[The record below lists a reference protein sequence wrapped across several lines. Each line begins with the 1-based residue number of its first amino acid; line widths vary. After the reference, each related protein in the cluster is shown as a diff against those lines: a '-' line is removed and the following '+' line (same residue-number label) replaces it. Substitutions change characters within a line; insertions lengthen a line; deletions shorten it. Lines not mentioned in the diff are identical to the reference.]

1 MAVGTGPWRM
11 ELVSVAAVA
20 DNLAIGQDGDIPWE
34 SIPEDREQYRSRIAD
49 DPVILG
55 RRTFDSMRDDLP
67 GSAQIVMSRSEGAFD
82 IQTAHHVADVEAAIN
97 LADELGDDVAYVIGG
112 AAIYELFLPH
122 VDRMVLSRIPG
133 EYEADTFYPE
143 WDDDE
148 WELVTETPSDEFTL
162 QKWERRQETP

>member
-1 MAVGTGPWRM
+1 MAVETGPWRM

-82 IQTAHHVADVEAAIN
+82 VETAHHAADVEAATD

-122 VDRMVLSRIPG
+122 VDRMVLSRVPG

-148 WELVTETPSDEFTL
+148 WELVAETPYDRFTL
-162 QKWERRQETP
+162 QEWERRQETS

>member
-20 DNLAIGQDGDIPWE
+20 DNLAIGQNGDIPWE

-82 IQTAHHVADVEAAIN
+82 VETAHHAADVEAAID
-97 LADELGDDVAYVIGG
+97 LADELGDDAAYVIGG

-122 VDRMVLSRIPG
+122 VDRMVLSRVPG

-148 WELVTETPSDEFTL
+148 WELVAETPSDEFTL
-162 QKWERRQETP
+162 QLWERR

>member
-34 SIPEDREQYRSRIAD
+34 SISEDREQYRSRIAD

-82 IQTAHHVADVEAAIN
+82 VETAHHAADAEAATD

-122 VDRMVLSRIPG
+122 VDRMVLSRVPG
-133 EYEADTFYPE
+133 KYEADTFYPE

-148 WELVTETPSDEFTL
+148 WELVAETPYDRFTL
-162 QKWERRQETP
+162 QEWERRQETS